1 MNFLRKN
8 IWTICLI
15 LAFVLIS
22 GTAMA
27 ADTGGGQGSLMDI
40 AKTKADTTF
49 QNVKSIV
56 FIVGG
61 FGLVLLAFGAIFGKI
76 KWSAFASLAVGL
88 AILAAA
94 GAIVR
99 YATGDSQATK
109 DSYFNKLKIKA
120 LPEQRLI
127 PWRETL
133 ASKPNLRD

>member
-1 MNFLRKN
+1 MNFLKKN

-27 ADTGGGQGSLMDI
+27 AGTGEGQNSLMDI
-40 AKTKADTTF
+40 AKSKAGTTF

-61 FGLVLLAFGAIFGKI
+61 FGLVVLAFGAIFGKI

-94 GAIVR
+94 GAIVK
-99 YATGDSQATK
+99 YATGDSNAANDDYFKDTFQNSAT
-109 DSYFNKLKIKA
+109 N
-120 LPEQRLI
+120 
-127 PWRETL
+127 
-133 ASKPNLRD
+133 

>member
-1 MNFLRKN
+1 MNFFRKN

-22 GTAMA
+22 GTAVA
-27 ADTGGGQGSLMDI
+27 AESDVGQASLMDI
-40 AKTKADTTF
+40 AKTKAGTTF

-56 FIVGG
+56 FIIGG

-94 GAIVR
+94 GSIVQ
-99 YATGDSQATK
+99 YATGDNDVTTTYFEDTFQHSAT
-109 DSYFNKLKIKA
+109 N
-120 LPEQRLI
+120 
-127 PWRETL
+127 
-133 ASKPNLRD
+133 

>member
-1 MNFLRKN
+1 MMNFLRKN

-22 GTAMA
+22 GTAVA
-27 ADTGGGQGSLMDI
+27 AEGSNSSLMGI
-40 AKTKADTTF
+40 AKAKAFTTF
-49 QNVKSIV
+49 NNVKSII

-94 GAIVR
+94 GAIVQ
-99 YATGDSQATK
+99 YATGDKTVTGKDYFDDTFQDSAT
-109 DSYFNKLKIKA
+109 N
-120 LPEQRLI
+120 
-127 PWRETL
+127 
-133 ASKPNLRD
+133 

>member
-1 MNFLRKN
+1 MMNFLRKN

-22 GTAMA
+22 GSAMA
-27 ADTGGGQGSLMDI
+27 TATGGGQDSLMGI
-40 AKTKADTTF
+40 AKDKAATTF

-56 FIVGG
+56 FIIGG

-94 GAIVR
+94 GAIIK
-99 YATGDSQATK
+99 YATGDKTVTGKQYFDDTFQDSAT
-109 DSYFNKLKIKA
+109 N
-120 LPEQRLI
+120 
-127 PWRETL
+127 
-133 ASKPNLRD
+133 

>member
-1 MNFLRKN
+1 MMNFLKKN

-22 GTAMA
+22 ETAMA
-27 ADTGGGQGSLMDI
+27 AEGQNSLMGI
-40 AKTKADTTF
+40 AKTKAGTTF

-61 FGLVLLAFGAIFGKI
+61 FGLVVLAFGAIFGKI

-94 GAIVR
+94 GAIVK
-99 YATGDSQATK
+99 YATGDSKVSGQNSEYFVDTFQDSAT
-109 DSYFNKLKIKA
+109 N
-120 LPEQRLI
+120 
-127 PWRETL
+127 
-133 ASKPNLRD
+133 

>member
-1 MNFLRKN
+1 MMNFLKKN

-27 ADTGGGQGSLMDI
+27 AGTGGGQNSLMGI
-40 AKTKADTTF
+40 AKTKAGTTF

-61 FGLVLLAFGAIFGKI
+61 FGLVVLAFGAIFGKI

-94 GAIVR
+94 GAIVK
-99 YATGDSQATK
+99 YATGDSNAAKDEYFKDTFQNSAT
-109 DSYFNKLKIKA
+109 D
-120 LPEQRLI
+120 
-127 PWRETL
+127 
-133 ASKPNLRD
+133 

>member
-1 MNFLRKN
+1 MMNFLKKN
-8 IWTICLI
+8 IRTICLI

-27 ADTGGGQGSLMDI
+27 GVTGGGQNSLMDI
-40 AKTKADTTF
+40 AKTKAGTTF

-61 FGLVLLAFGAIFGKI
+61 FGLVVLAFGAIFGKI

-94 GAIVR
+94 GSIVK
-99 YATGDSQATK
+99 YATGDSNVSGQ
-109 DSYFNKLKIKA
+109 DSSYFVDTFQNSA
-120 LPEQRLI
+120 
-127 PWRETL
+127 T
-133 ASKPNLRD
+133 D

>member
-1 MNFLRKN
+1 MMNFLRKN

-40 AKTKADTTF
+40 AKTKAGTTF

-109 DSYFNKLKIKA
+109 DSYFKDTFQDSATN
-120 LPEQRLI
+120 
-127 PWRETL
+127 
-133 ASKPNLRD
+133 

>member
-1 MNFLRKN
+1 MMNFLRKN

-22 GTAMA
+22 GTAVA
-27 ADTGGGQGSLMDI
+27 AGTNGGQNSLMDI
-40 AKTKADTTF
+40 AKTKAGTTF

-56 FIVGG
+56 FIIGG

-94 GAIVR
+94 GAIVQ
-99 YATGDSQATK
+99 YATGDKTVTGKDYFDDTFQDSAT
-109 DSYFNKLKIKA
+109 N
-120 LPEQRLI
+120 
-127 PWRETL
+127 
-133 ASKPNLRD
+133 